1 MAEED
6 GGSRYLYR
14 QEIGGDD
21 GRARLQLIGLA
32 RDPHTIRHL
41 EEIGVS
47 QGWRCIDVGSGGG
60 SIARWLSER
69 VGPTGRVVATD
80 LETDALE
87 QAALAHVEVVRHD
100 ILIDE
105 LGAEE
110 FDLAYTRYLLIWL
123 AQREEALRRIVS
135 AVRPGGWVLVGDVDL
150 RPTAPARPSEVF
162 ARVFDAFFSTMTGA
176 GADIEYG
183 ERLPAALEAEG
194 LEEVQAEGIRL
205 YTPGGSVTSRLRAM
219 TLAGVRDEMVTG
231 GNVSHQD
238 IDEALALLADPGFA
252 WWTDTLWLARGRK
265 PEGAH

>member
-1 MAEED
+1 MGDEY

-14 QEIGGDD
+14 QEIGGE
-21 GRARLQLIGLA
+21 GERARLQLIGLA
-32 RDPHTIRHL
+32 RDSHTIRHL

-60 SIARWLSER
+60 SIARWLSKR

-105 LGAEE
+105 LEAEE
-110 FDLAYTRYLLIWL
+110 FDIAHTRYLLIWL

-135 AVRPGGWVLVGDVDL
+135 AVKPGGWVLVADVDL

-162 ARVFDAFFSTMTGA
+162 ARVLDAFFSTMTRA

-183 ERLPAALEAEG
+183 ERLPTALEAEG
-194 LEEVQAEGIRL
+194 LEEVQAEGIRS
-205 YTPGGSVTSRLRAM
+205 YTRGGSVSSRLRAM

-238 IDEALALLADPGFA
+238 IDETLTLLADPGFA

-265 PEGAH
+265 PERAH